1 MSYCNYQVFVKMTK
15 DKILQVSIN
24 LFSELGYDNVSIRK
38 IAGEVGIK
46 ESSIYNHYKSKE
58 SILET
63 ILDYYIYEMTK
74 EEIPLSQ
81 ASQNLDV
88 GFEYF
93 YNAGLELYK
102 SKLSEPDMMKITRIF
117 LIESYHNEKIKEFI
131 RKPIMEYAVNGWID
145 LFDLMK
151 EKGLIK
157 QDSDTKQLAES
168 FYYYGLFLLIEHF
181 IINYPE
187 DDEKFLDEFGKKS
200 QNHMKLI
207 FDSVKMV

>member
-1 MSYCNYQVFVKMTK
+1 MTK
-15 DKILQVSIN
+15 NKILEVSID
-24 LFSELGYDNVSIRK
+24 LFSEFGYDNVSMRQ
-38 IAGEVGIK
+38 IAREVGIK

-63 ILDYYIYEMTK
+63 ILDYYISEMTK
-74 EEIPLSQ
+74 EDIPLSQ

-93 YNAGLELYK
+93 YNAGLEVYK
-102 SKLSEPDMMKITRIF
+102 SKLGEPDMMKITRIF

-131 RKPIMEYAVNGWID
+131 QRLIIEYAVNGWID

-151 EKGLIK
+151 EKGLIRK
-157 QDSDTKQLAES
+157 DCDSKQLAES

-187 DDEKFLDEFGKKS
+187 DDEKFLEELGHKS
-200 QNHMKLI
+200 RNHMQLI
-207 FDSVKMV
+207 FDSVKIV

>member
-1 MSYCNYQVFVKMTK
+1 MTK

-24 LFSELGYDNVSIRK
+24 LFSEFGYDNVSIRQ
-38 IAGEVGIK
+38 IAKEVGIK

-63 ILDYYIYEMTK
+63 ILDYYISEMTK
-74 EEIPLSQ
+74 EEIPLSK

-93 YNAGLELYK
+93 YNAGLEVYK

-131 RKPIMEYAVNGWID
+131 RKPIMEYAVNGWVD

-151 EKGLIK
+151 EKGLIRP
-157 QDSDTKQLAES
+157 DCDTKQLAES

-181 IINYPE
+181 IINYTE
-187 DDEKFLDEFGKKS
+187 DDEKFLEEFGQKS

-207 FDSVKMV
+207 FDSVRIV

>member
-1 MSYCNYQVFVKMTK
+1 MTK
-15 DKILQVSIN
+15 NKILDVSID
-24 LFSELGYDNVSIRK
+24 LFSEFGYDNVSIRQ
-38 IAGEVGIK
+38 IAKEVGIK

-63 ILDYYIYEMTK
+63 ILDYYISEMTK
-74 EEIPLSQ
+74 EEIPLSE
-81 ASQNLDV
+81 ASQNLDI
-88 GFEYF
+88 GFDYF
-93 YNAGLELYK
+93 YSAGLEVYK

-131 RKPIMEYAVNGWID
+131 RKPIMEYAIKGWID

-151 EKGLIK
+151 EKGLIRT
-157 QDSDTKQLAES
+157 DCDTKQLAES

-187 DDEKFLDEFGKKS
+187 DDEKFLNEFGQKS

-207 FDSVKMV
+207 FDSVKIV

>member
-1 MSYCNYQVFVKMTK
+1 MTK

-24 LFSELGYDNVSIRK
+24 LFSEFGYDNVSIRQ
-38 IAGEVGIK
+38 IAKEVGIK

-63 ILDYYIYEMTK
+63 ILDYYISEMTK
-74 EEIPLSQ
+74 EEIPLSK

-93 YNAGLELYK
+93 YNAGLEVYK

-131 RKPIMEYAVNGWID
+131 RKPIMEYAVNGWVD

-151 EKGLIK
+151 EKGLIRP
-157 QDSDTKQLAES
+157 DCDTKQLAES

-187 DDEKFLDEFGKKS
+187 DDEKFLEEFGQKS

-207 FDSVKMV
+207 FDSVRIV

>member
-1 MSYCNYQVFVKMTK
+1 MTK

-24 LFSELGYDNVSIRK
+24 LFSEFGYDNVSIRQ
-38 IAGEVGIK
+38 IAKEVGIK

-63 ILDYYIYEMTK
+63 ILDYYISEMTK
-74 EEIPLSQ
+74 EEIPLSK

-93 YNAGLELYK
+93 YNTGLEVYK

-131 RKPIMEYAVNGWID
+131 RKPIMEYAVNGWVD

-151 EKGLIK
+151 EKELIRP
-157 QDSDTKQLAES
+157 DCDTKQLAES

-187 DDEKFLDEFGKKS
+187 DDEKFLEEFGQKS

-207 FDSVKMV
+207 FDSVRIV

>member
-1 MSYCNYQVFVKMTK
+1 MTK
-15 DKILQVSIN
+15 DKILQVSID
-24 LFSELGYDNVSIRK
+24 LFSQFGYDNVSIRQ
-38 IAGEVGIK
+38 IAREVGIK

-63 ILDYYIYEMTK
+63 ILDYYISEMTK
-74 EEIPLSQ
+74 EEIPLSK

-93 YNAGLELYK
+93 YNSGLEVYK

-131 RKPIMEYAVNGWID
+131 RKPIMEYAVNGWVD

-151 EKGLIK
+151 EKELIRP
-157 QDSDTKQLAES
+157 DCDTKQLAES

-187 DDEKFLDEFGKKS
+187 DDEKFLEEFGQKS

-207 FDSVKMV
+207 FDSVRIV

>member
-1 MSYCNYQVFVKMTK
+1 MTK

-187 DDEKFLDEFGKKS
+187 DDEKFLDDFLTKTEM
-200 QNHMKLI
+200 HARTI
-207 FDSVKMV
+207 FDSVKMGDD

>member
-1 MSYCNYQVFVKMTK
+1 MTK
-15 DKILQVSIN
+15 NKILEVSID
-24 LFSELGYDNVSIRK
+24 LFSEFGYDNVSMRQ
-38 IAGEVGIK
+38 IAREVGIK

-63 ILDYYIYEMTK
+63 ILDYYISEMTK
-74 EEIPLSQ
+74 EDIPLSQ

-93 YNAGLELYK
+93 YNAGLEVYK
-102 SKLSEPDMMKITRIF
+102 SKLGEPDMMKITRIF
-117 LIESYHNEKIKEFI
+117 LIESYHNEKII
-131 RKPIMEYAVNGWID
+131 QRLIIEYAVNGWID

-151 EKGLIK
+151 EKGLIRK
-157 QDSDTKQLAES
+157 DCDSKQLAES

-187 DDEKFLDEFGKKS
+187 DDEKFLEELGHKS
-200 QNHMKLI
+200 RNHMQLI
-207 FDSVKMV
+207 FDSVKIV

>member
-1 MSYCNYQVFVKMTK
+1 MIKN
-15 DKILQVSIN
+15 KILNVSID
-24 LFSELGYDNVSIRK
+24 LFSEFGYDNVSIRQ
-38 IAGEVGIK
+38 IAKEVGIK

-63 ILDYYIYEMTK
+63 ILDYYISEMTK
-74 EEIPLSQ
+74 EEIPLSK
-81 ASQNLDV
+81 ASQNLDI
-88 GFEYF
+88 GFDYF
-93 YNAGLELYK
+93 YNVGLEVYK

-117 LIESYHNEKIKEFI
+117 LIESYHNEKIREFI

-151 EKGLIK
+151 EKGLIRP
-157 QDSDTKQLAES
+157 DCNTKQLAES

-187 DDEKFLDEFGKKS
+187 DDEKFLNEFGQKS

-207 FDSVKMV
+207 FDSVRIV